1 MSTSATGRL
10 PGVARRVNRPK
21 PLVFPFPQFRKHL
34 IGAALR
40 KSMLRR
46 ELQSSCG
53 VRFNGCAWLYN
64 ETTFPIGHFLPDNGL
79 TWLKIHLAT
88 KLGRDGYLA
97 AFGNPCLQDI
107 VARWPSR
114 ATIAI
119 IDPFRT
125 AVCRVPPNMPR
136 LPARSCRP
144 QTCPKPMLVLERIEI
159 G

>member
-88 KLGRDGYLA
+88 KLGRVDT
-97 AFGNPCLQDI
+97 
-107 VARWPSR
+107 WPRSVILVFKILLR
-114 ATIAI
+114 AGL
-119 IDPFRT
+119 RE
-125 AVCRVPPNMPR
+125 
-136 LPARSCRP
+136 RP
-144 QTCPKPMLVLERIEI
+144 
-159 G
+159 